1 MKNKGLVVAIC
12 FFIIVCVL
20 SLLLVLD
27 KGYVFGKRI
36 FSTTPVEKNVES
48 KEEEKIKPKLEF
60 EIQKEYISIKDKETA
75 DLVARIDGE
84 EITEGIDYESSDDS
98 IAKIV
103 KDKETGLPVVQAVS
117 YGKAKI
123 IAKYDGQEAE
133 ADIKC
138 IIPIKSMSFTSTKS
152 VVKVGKD
159 LQMKLKTT
167 PSDATI
173 ETLEYTSSDES
184 IATVNSN
191 GIVTGVSAGKVKI
204 TVTDT
209 YTGEEKSVTLSI
221 QK

>member
-1 MKNKGLVVAIC
+1 MNNKGLVVAIC

-36 FSTTPVEKNVES
+36 FSTAPAEKTEEKV
-48 KEEEKIKPKLEF
+48 EEKIQPKLEF
-60 EIQKEYISIKDKETA
+60 EIQKEYISVKDKETSE
-75 DLVARIDGE
+75 LISRIDGE
-84 EITEGIDYESSDDS
+84 EITEGIEYTSSDER

-103 KDKETGLPVVQAVS
+103 TDKETGLPVVQAVS
-117 YGKAKI
+117 YGNVKVRAV
-123 IAKYDGQEAE
+123 YDGQEAE
-133 ADIKC
+133 AEIRC
-138 IIPIKSMSFTSTKS
+138 IIPIKSMSFTSTNS
-152 VVKVGKD
+152 VVRVGKD

-173 ETLEYTSSDES
+173 DTLEYTSSDES

-191 GIVTGVSAGKVKI
+191 GIVTGVSAGKVKM

-209 YTGEEKSVTLSI
+209 YTGTEKSVSLTI